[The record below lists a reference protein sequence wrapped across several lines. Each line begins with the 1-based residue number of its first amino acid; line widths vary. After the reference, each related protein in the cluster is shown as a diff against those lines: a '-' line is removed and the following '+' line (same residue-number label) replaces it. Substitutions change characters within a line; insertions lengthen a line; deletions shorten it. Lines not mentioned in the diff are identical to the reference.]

1 MPRHYISSPGPGLD
15 GLTRTMLT
23 ITSPLGWLADSAMS
37 VTDACRTA
45 RMIAGTTPA
54 GSTDLIAKSHLDDPY
69 LHI

>member
-1 MPRHYISSPGPGLD
+1 
-15 GLTRTMLT
+15 MLT